1 MKNIKR
7 KNFIVMLGA
16 SALGVYSLLRSPWE
30 IFRSKAL
37 SASQDKKFSGAVKFK
52 ENPHSIKRQN
62 NS

>member
-7 KNFIVMLGA
+7 KSFIVMLGA
-16 SALGVYSLLRSPWE
+16 SALGVYSMIRSPWE

-37 SASQDKKFSGAVKFK
+37 SAAENKKFTGAVKFK